1 MKNVPLALGIE
12 CTRTNLI
19 YPEIDDTA
27 WKKEEL
33 LKEMYYVYMTKY
45 QGGYKKNGED
55 T

>member
-1 MKNVPLALGIE
+1 MYETLVRQV
-12 CTRTNLI
+12 RTNLI

-45 QGGYKKNGED
+45 KYYSLFLLL
-55 T
+55 